1 MKIQNLL
8 EGTIKVPEDVY
19 NGAMSLV
26 CGHIFSMILT
36 YLNSDDG
43 EEYFDNT
50 KAVKDKATEYKAKY
64 GDFKLKRMNYD
75 DDTQGVVDLHGSS
88 LDQRYLK
95 RNEKFKNK
103 KQGIDVI
110 VMNQPREDGHQGLY
124 VPKQVGYAPSIFIN
138 TPSTGG
144 VQRLARS
151 PEYIDSVITRLEGT
165 VEHEL
170 IHAIQQLGFDN
181 LDMETSHID
190 DNDNIKDN
198 DAYYGSQE
206 EFDPMVVTHAK
217 EFVAFL
223 KHFKARNNRLS
234 GAEIKQAFLAFTN
247 PSAKPPE
254 RVEMETPQ
262 FFDTLYRKDK
272 NRWRDA
278 VKKTYQKIKELQ

>member
-19 NGAMSLV
+19 NSTMSLV
-26 CGHIFSMILT
+26 CGHMFSMILT

-43 EEYFDNT
+43 EEYFDNIKT
-50 KAVKDKATEYKAKY
+50 VNDKSVEYKVKY

-75 DDTQGVVDLHGSS
+75 DDTQGVVYLHGSS

-138 TPSTGG
+138 TPSTAG

-170 IHAIQQLGFDN
+170 IHAIQQLGFDS
-181 LDMETSHID
+181 LDMEHSHID
-190 DNDNIKDN
+190 DNDNIKDT
-198 DAYYGSQE
+198 DAYYSSQE
-206 EFDPMVVTHAK
+206 EFDPMIVTHAK
-217 EFVAFL
+217 EFVSFL
-223 KHFKARNNRLS
+223 KHFKARNNRLT
-234 GAEIKQAFLAFTN
+234 GAETKQTFLAFTN

-262 FFDTLYRKDK
+262 FFDALYRKDK